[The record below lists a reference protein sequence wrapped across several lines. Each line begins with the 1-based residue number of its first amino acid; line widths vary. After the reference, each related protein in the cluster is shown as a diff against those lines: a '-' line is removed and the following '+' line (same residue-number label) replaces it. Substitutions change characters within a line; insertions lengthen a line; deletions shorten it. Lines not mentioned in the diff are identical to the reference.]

1 MRVSIHPLLEHDL
14 NVNMAMLTYSAGFIA
29 SSWRIT
35 SNGVF
40 AGSCIGVVALVC
52 ALEFLRRLS
61 REFDRYIVTGSIGGV
76 LVPFMARPLPA
87 ATQVKHINH
96 VVSKNGNR
104 VTERSGEG
112 SQSSNDNVDD
122 MQGPSTPIR
131 LNRPTVLQQLVRA
144 VLHMLQFGL
153 AYFIMLLAM
162 YYNGYIIICIIL
174 GALIGFFVFSWDIKA
189 YESKDALSVTACC
202 G

>member
-1 MRVSIHPLLEHDL
+1 MRVSILEHDL
-14 NVNMAMLTYSAGFIA
+14 NVNMAMLTYLAGFIA

-61 REFDRYIVTGSIGGV
+61 REFDRYIVTGSIQGV
-76 LVPFMARPLPA
+76 LVPFIARPLPA
-87 ATQVKHINH
+87 ATQVRHINH
-96 VVSKNGNR
+96 MVSKNGNR

-122 MQGPSTPIR
+122 MQSPSTPIR
-131 LNRPTVLQQLVRA
+131 LNRPTVQQQLARA